1 MATPM
6 VEDTSS
12 FEEDQ
17 LASMSTED
25 IVRATRLLDNE
36 IRILKEDA
44 QRTNLECD
52 SYKEKIKE
60 NQEKIKLNK
69 QLPYLVGNIVEIL
82 EMNPEDDA
90 EEDGANIDLDSQ
102 RKGKCVVLKT
112 STRQTIFLPVVGL
125 VDPDSLK
132 PGDLV
137 GVNKDSYLILDTLP
151 SEYDSRV
158 KAMEVD
164 EKPTEDYND
173 IGGLEKQIQ
182 ELVEAIVLPMTHKER
197 FEKLGVRP
205 PKGVLLYGPPGTGK
219 TLMARACAAQ
229 TNATF
234 LKLAGPQ
241 LVQMFI
247 GDGAK
252 LVRDAFQL
260 AKEKAPCIIF
270 IDEIDAIGT
279 KRFDSEVSGDRE
291 VQRTMLELLNQLDGF
306 SSDERIK
313 VIAATNRADIL
324 DPALMRSG
332 RLDRKIEF
340 PHPTEEARARILQIH
355 SRKMNVHPDVNFE
368 ELARSTDDFNGA
380 QLKAVCVEAGM
391 LALRRDATEVNHEDF
406 NEGIIQ
412 VQAKKK
418 ANCIGSAFNAKGVMQ
433 CPNCRKIEKGQWLYA
448 NGCRSHPE
456 FNVEDWVHEE
466 EFFDIGGYSEVAFG
480 VHWCPFGSSARL
492 PSFDDGE
499 FSPSSYHDLLGQ
511 QGYFTEPAAPSAGR
525 PCPYVTYIGPVH
537 SSSSST
543 VGAAGGVSESSSF
556 TWNTGSSVS
565 SEVPAPYGFPVD
577 PHYHSWDYHSPP
589 PPPQQHFSL
598 SVPNVGSPTQP
609 APPPAAARTSRAN
622 GPRPPQFMR
631 PSYHGQTH
639 SSSGRAGSSVAP
651 PFPGSNARTR
661 DRTQALQAYYQQST
675 AQSDSP
681 VVSRGPV
688 FPSGRRPSR
697 GSTSSSSSSDQ
708 AGGSGFLRFNIW
720 EREPYMP
727 LQQAYP
733 VNQMDREPSIWT
745 SSFNEGSGSF
755 LQRHGGGGSS

>member
-1 MATPM
+1 MASAM
-6 VEDTSS
+6 VEDSS
-12 FEEDQ
+12 FEDDQ
-17 LASMSTED
+17 LASMSTD
-25 IVRATRLLDNE
+25 DVVRASRLLDNE
-36 IRILKEDA
+36 IRILKEEL
-44 QRTNLECD
+44 QRTNLELD
-52 SYKEKIKE
+52 SFKEKIKE

-82 EMNPEDDA
+82 EMNPEDEA

-125 VDPDSLK
+125 VDPDKLK

-182 ELVEAIVLPMTHKER
+182 ELVEAIVLPMTHQER
-197 FEKLGVRP
+197 FQKLGIRP

-260 AKEKAPCIIF
+260 AKEKSPCIIF

-306 SSDERIK
+306 SSDDRIK
-313 VIAATNRADIL
+313 VVAATNRADIL

-418 ANCIGSAFNAKGVMQ
+418 ASLNY
-433 CPNCRKIEKGQWLYA
+433 YA
-448 NGCRSHPE
+448 
-456 FNVEDWVHEE
+456 
-466 EFFDIGGYSEVAFG
+466 
-480 VHWCPFGSSARL
+480 
-492 PSFDDGE
+492 
-499 FSPSSYHDLLGQ
+499 
-511 QGYFTEPAAPSAGR
+511 
-525 PCPYVTYIGPVH
+525 
-537 SSSSST
+537 
-543 VGAAGGVSESSSF
+543 
-556 TWNTGSSVS
+556 
-565 SEVPAPYGFPVD
+565 
-577 PHYHSWDYHSPP
+577 
-589 PPPQQHFSL
+589 
-598 SVPNVGSPTQP
+598 
-609 APPPAAARTSRAN
+609 
-622 GPRPPQFMR
+622 
-631 PSYHGQTH
+631 
-639 SSSGRAGSSVAP
+639 
-651 PFPGSNARTR
+651 
-661 DRTQALQAYYQQST
+661 
-675 AQSDSP
+675 
-681 VVSRGPV
+681 
-688 FPSGRRPSR
+688 
-697 GSTSSSSSSDQ
+697 
-708 AGGSGFLRFNIW
+708 
-720 EREPYMP
+720 
-727 LQQAYP
+727 
-733 VNQMDREPSIWT
+733 
-745 SSFNEGSGSF
+745 
-755 LQRHGGGGSS
+755 